1 MTTIDKARIKTLTSA
16 LEAKSRDIRGM
27 SEDWKVEDNGGFVIS
42 TEQHAAYLKAV
53 ADAEQIKGLIDA
65 EKKAAG
71 IEAFL
76 SGTDHEPQAP
86 GANADAVQPQM
97 KGLAQAFMES
107 AAYKGMMANGGRETR
122 EPFSIEGT
130 DIVTLGALGQKDVY
144 GLSAGTLSGL
154 PGLGRSQQVDLVDR
168 MVRPNRVR
176 DLFARDTTTAAI
188 LYGVRETG
196 FTNNAR
202 VVPQR
207 ENADGTANPTGPVFG
222 LKPKSNVTLTTVTYP
237 IATIAHTLDVHR
249 NVLDDEPRL
258 RALLDRDMVDGVK
271 MVEDAQLL
279 YGTGANESITGIFNT
294 PGTQTYTAPTGE
306 KKSRS
311 IRRSATRA
319 ALAYF
324 TPTGVVMHPMDWE
337 DIELE
342 EDDNGAYRIA
352 VSVAVGAETRLWQM
366 RVVATP
372 AINEGQFLTGAFGS
386 GAKVYDRQQVNIQ
399 VSSENRDN
407 FERNVVTIRAEER
420 IALEVPR
427 PESFVEGAFA
437 AEA

>member
-1 MTTIDKARIKTLTSA
+1 MATIDKGRIKSLTAS
-16 LEAKSRDIRGM
+16 LEQKSRDIKGM
-27 SEDWKVEDNGGFVIS
+27 SDDWKVEDNGGFVIS
-42 TEQHAAYLKAV
+42 TEQHASYLKAV

-65 EKKAAG
+65 EKKVAG
-71 IEAFL
+71 IETFL
-76 SGTDHEPQAP
+76 SGTDDGPQAP
-86 GANADAVQPQM
+86 GANADAAGPQI
-97 KGLAQAFMES
+97 KGLAQSFMES
-107 AAYKGMMANGGRETR
+107 DSYKGMMSSGGRETR
-122 EPFSIEGT
+122 EPFKIEGT

-144 GLSAGTLSGL
+144 GLTAGTLQGL
-154 PGLGRSQQVDLVDR
+154 PGLGRSQQLDLVDR

-176 DLFARDTTTAAI
+176 DLFGRDTTTAAI

-294 PGTQTYTAPTGE
+294 PGTQTYTAPAGE

-342 EDDNGAYRIA
+342 EDGNGAYRIA
-352 VSVAVGAETRLWQM
+352 VSVAVGAEARLWQM
-366 RVVATP
+366 RIVSTP
-372 AINEGQFLTGAFGS
+372 AINEGQFLTGAFGM
-386 GAKVYDRQQVNIQ
+386 GAKVYDRQQVNVQ

-437 AEA
+437 PEV